1 MALKNIKNSLFKKD
15 EVENKEFDL
24 YEVQEGQ
31 VEEGVEYNEVTT
43 DDTIQDTFN
52 EDSIEDLVDEEVLIE
67 NVEYTEN

>member
-1 MALKNIKNSLFKKD
+1 MALKNIKNALFKKD

-31 VEEGVEYNEVTT
+31 VEEGIEYNEVTT

-52 EDSIEDLVDEEVLIE
+52 EDSVEDLIDEEVLIE